1 VADTVTR
8 RWREYFPVGV
18 EMGESTKGHLD

>member
-18 EMGESTKGHLD
+18 EMVETAKGHLD